1 MILKVKKLN
10 SDAKLPEY
18 AKEGDAGMDLFACEE
33 VSVPVGKMAK
43 IHTGISVEVPEGY
56 VGLFWDK
63 SGLSIN
69 HGIKLLGG
77 VLDSGYRGE
86 LIVGLV
92 NLGPADYVFEKNHK
106 VCQML
111 IQPVVSAKIQEVSE
125 LSDSSR
131 GHGGF
136 GSTGK

>member
-1 MILKVKKLN
+1 M
-10 SDAKLPEY
+10 PEY

-33 VSVPVGKMAK
+33 VVVTVGKIAK
-43 IHTGISVEVPEGY
+43 IHTGISVEVPDGY

-69 HGIKLLGG
+69 HGIKVLGG

-86 LIVGLV
+86 LIVGVV
-92 NLGPADYVFEKNHK
+92 NLGSEDYVFEKNHK
-106 VCQML
+106 VAQML
-111 IQPVVSAKIQEVSE
+111 IQSVVSVKIEEAAE
-125 LSDSSR
+125 LSETSR
-131 GHGGF
+131 GAGGL

>member
-1 MILKVKKLN
+1 MILKVKKVN
-10 SDAKLPEY
+10 SEARLPEY
-18 AKEGDAGMDLFACEE
+18 AKEGDAGMDLFALEKII
-33 VSVPVGKMAK
+33 VPVGKIAK
-43 IHTGISVEVPEGY
+43 IRTGISVEIPCGY

-92 NLGPADYVFEKNHK
+92 NLGTEDYVFEKNHK
-106 VCQML
+106 VAQML
-111 IQPVVSAKIQEVSE
+111 IQPVVSAEIQEFSE
-125 LSDSSR
+125 LSETTR
-131 GHGGF
+131 GAGGL